1 MTQSQFMYEL
11 MKEIS
16 FLSDEEKINVMN
28 DYTLYFSQQ
37 INKGLTEEEACG
49 ALCSPAEI
57 ADSYRNG
64 APLPILGV
72 DSVYK
77 EENERGKT
85 PLSVFKFI
93 CLIPAAV
100 VYLPV
105 VAVVGL
111 VLFVMAIALCAVC
124 VGVSVFSFTLL
135 SINTA
140 FIFVGIGM
148 ILFTVV
154 FLLLSVLIF
163 RATIYF
169 LRLLPGF
176 MKGVLQNKRKARA
189 AV

>member
-16 FLSDEEKINVMN
+16 FLSDEEKITVMN
-28 DYTLYFSQQ
+28 DYMSYFSQQ
-37 INKGLTEEEACG
+37 INKNLTEEEACD
-49 ALCSPAEI
+49 ALSSPAEI
-57 ADSYRNG
+57 ADSYRSG
-64 APLPILGV
+64 VPLPIPGV

-77 EENERGKT
+77 EDNEREKT
-85 PLSVFKFI
+85 PFSVFKFI
-93 CLIPAAV
+93 CLIPVAI
-100 VYLPV
+100 VYLPLV
-105 VAVVGL
+105 TAVGIA
-111 VLFVMAIALCAVC
+111 LFVMAIALCAVC

-176 MKGVLQNKRKARA
+176 MKGVLQNKKKAGA